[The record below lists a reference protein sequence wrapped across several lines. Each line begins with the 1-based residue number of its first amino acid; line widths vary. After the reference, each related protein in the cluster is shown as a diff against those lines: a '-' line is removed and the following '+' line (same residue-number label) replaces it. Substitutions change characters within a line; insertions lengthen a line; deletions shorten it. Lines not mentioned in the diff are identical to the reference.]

1 MLTQTAY
8 ATEQDVALPRA
19 LRDYGGQVRLRLSG
33 PASAPL
39 IVALGGIS
47 ADRFVSD
54 RDDGAPGWWPGLVG
68 AGSAIDPARY
78 RILGLDFAADPTGR
92 RAPSTDEQAD
102 VLAAALDAVGAAQAD
117 AIVGAS
123 YGGMVALALA
133 VRLPERVRKLVLIS
147 APAAPH
153 PASSAV
159 REIQRRTVA
168 LGLAGGMGEEALSIA
183 RGLAMLTYRTP
194 KEFAERFDGG
204 SAEADTLA
212 TSDAGHYLRARGD
225 AYRRVMTP
233 ERFLSLSASID
244 RHAVDPGQVSH
255 PALVIGALT
264 DQLVPAEQLRALA
277 EALPDARLHL
287 LDSLYGHDMF
297 LKEAPRIGAL
307 IQPFLEQA

>member
-8 ATEQDVALPRA
+8 ATEHDVALPRA

-39 IVALGGIS
+39 VVALGGIS

-92 RAPSTDEQAD
+92 RAPSTDEQAE
-102 VLAAALDAVGAAQAD
+102 VLAAALDAIGAAQAD

-133 VRLPERVRKLVLIS
+133 VRRPERVRRLVLIS

-204 SAEADTLA
+204 SAEVDTLA

-225 AYRRVMTP
+225 AYRAGDDAR
-233 ERFLSLSASID
+233 SASSACRPRSTATPSTPGRSRI
-244 RHAVDPGQVSH
+244 RHWSSARSPTSSFRPTSCVRWPRRCR
-255 PALVIGALT
+255 T
-264 DQLVPAEQLRALA
+264 RACICSTA
-277 EALPDARLHL
+277 FTAMTCSSRKRRGSAR
-287 LDSLYGHDMF
+287 
-297 LKEAPRIGAL
+297 
-307 IQPFLEQA
+307 

>member
-8 ATEQDVALPRA
+8 ATEQDVGLPRA
-19 LRDYGGQVRLRLSG
+19 LRDFGGQVRLRLSG

-54 RDDGAPGWWPGLVG
+54 RDDGGPGWWPGLVG

-78 RILGLDFAADPTGR
+78 RILGMDFAADPTGR
-92 RAPSTDEQAD
+92 RAPSTDEQAE

-133 VRLPERVRKLVLIS
+133 VRLPERVRG
-147 APAAPH
+147 
-153 PASSAV
+153 SSSFRRRRRRIRPRA
-159 REIQRRTVA
+159 RSGRLQRRTVA

-204 SAEADTLA
+204 SAEADTLGDERRRPL
-212 TSDAGHYLRARGD
+212 SAGARG
-225 AYRRVMTP
+225 R
-233 ERFLSLSASID
+233 LS
-244 RHAVDPGQVSH
+244 
-255 PALVIGALT
+255 
-264 DQLVPAEQLRALA
+264 
-277 EALPDARLHL
+277 
-287 LDSLYGHDMF
+287 
-297 LKEAPRIGAL
+297 PR
-307 IQPFLEQA
+307 